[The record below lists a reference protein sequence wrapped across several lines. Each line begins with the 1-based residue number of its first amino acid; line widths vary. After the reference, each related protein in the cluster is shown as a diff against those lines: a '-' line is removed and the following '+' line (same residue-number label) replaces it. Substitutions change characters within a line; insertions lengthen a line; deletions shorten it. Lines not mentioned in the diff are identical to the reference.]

1 MLHLFDMF
9 NVLGAY
15 SWVNIRFLLEGAW
28 VTVVVSVLSIILSYI
43 FGLILGVIRYVQIKY
58 VSAVVGFVID
68 IIRNLPLI
76 LIIFFTYFGLP
87 QIGFKPAPIWA
98 SVIAMAIFE
107 SAMVAEIV
115 RAGIVSIPTG
125 QMEGARANGLSY
137 WQALRFIILPQAV
150 KNMIP
155 AIVSQFISLVKDTSL
170 ATIIVLPD
178 LMNHAQIIYGQ
189 NTNYTIPMFLA
200 LAVMYFI
207 VCYSLSLL
215 SEYLDHR
222 MGQSNSKKAKQ
233 AEKVAESAER

>member
-1 MLHLFDMF
+1 ML

-28 VTVVVSVLSIILSYI
+28 VTIFVSIVSIFFSYI
-43 FGLILGVIRYVQIKY
+43 LGIVLGIIRYVNIKWL
-58 VSAVVGFVID
+58 SAIVGFVID

-87 QIGFKPAPIWA
+87 NLGFKPAPVWA
-98 SVIAMAIFE
+98 SIIALSIFE
-107 SAMVAEIV
+107 AAMVAEIV

-125 QMEGARANGLSY
+125 QMEGARANGLTY
-137 WQALRFIILPQAV
+137 WQALRYIVLPQAI

-207 VCYSLSLL
+207 VCYALSLL
-215 SEYLDHR
+215 ASYLER
-222 MGQSNSKKAKQ
+222 RQSKSKTIAKDPE
-233 AEKVAESAER
+233 AEEISNGDMPL